1 MSEFIQ
7 VFTAIDSESGAQNL
21 SKVLVDKR
29 LAACVQ
35 IVGPI
40 TSTYH
45 WEGQV
50 EISKEWLCLIKS
62 KQSLYEQLEQAIKK
76 NHPYDVPEIL
86 SLPVMDG
93 NADYLD
99 WLHAELKFSRD

>member
-7 VFTAIDSESGAQNL
+7 VFTTIDSEAGAQSL
-21 SKVLVDKR
+21 SNVLVDKR

-35 IVGPI
+35 IIGPI

-45 WEGQV
+45 WQGQV
-50 EISKEWLCLIKS
+50 ETSREWLCLIKS
-62 KQSLYEQLEQAIKK
+62 EQSLYGQLEQVLKEI
-76 NHPYDVPEIL
+76 HPYDVPEIL

-99 WLHAELKFSRD
+99 WIHTQLTSSR